1 MKLFCLTNI
10 MFFALNLYITGK
22 KHICYIKI
30 YQFTALCIEKMAK
43 HLITDY
49 FVHYYY
55 INNKKSACDLQH
67 VYNWL
72 KLFVYLDKL
81 KIKNLILLKK
91 SLNMLN
97 LNRTIKTVDTISS

>member
-1 MKLFCLTNI
+1 

-72 KLFVYLDKL
+72 KLFVYLDKP
-81 KIKNLILLKK
+81 KIKQFNSTQKK
-91 SLNMLN
+91 FKYVLS
-97 LNRTIKTVDTISS
+97 